1 MRDLSDLLDPIPGD
15 DPAGADLRYDPVYD
29 RIRELRREDDPNAS
43 RGIWTT
49 RLKVA
54 DWSGVIET
62 AFETLAERTKDLQVA
77 AWLVEALAARNGLL
91 GTAAGLDLLRALSE
105 RYWDVLWPRP
115 EEDDDL
121 DARLA
126 PLVWVDARLA
136 ERVMMVPIAADG
148 DPIPCWHDYISAQR
162 AALAARTAKKKGR
175 DTDTPEAD
183 MERMAA
189 DIAATGGEFFARL
202 HAEIRL
208 ASDALTGLRTALDS
222 ACGGDGPSFS
232 RLTQT
237 LGSLEGFVRAECLSR
252 GVAVDL
258 PSTMTPPSPVEEA
271 LMSDVMAEADAQA
284 GGEATELGLAAP
296 PANAPP
302 ADGVVR
308 SRDDAYRMLVEIARF
323 LERTEPHSPVPHLLR
338 RAIAWGRMS
347 LPELLQELMSDQGNV
362 FQLLGIDRA
371 GAGAGARPPGRTK

>member
-1 MRDLSDLLDPIPGD
+1 MRDLADLLDPIPGD

-29 RIRELRREDDPNAS
+29 RIKELRREDDANAS

-49 RLKVA
+49 KLKVA

-62 AFETLAERTKDLQVA
+62 AFDALAERTKDLQIA

-91 GTAAGLDLLRALSE
+91 GAAAGLDLVRALTE

-115 EEDDDL
+115 DADDDDL

-126 PLVWVDARLA
+126 PLVWLDARLG
-136 ERVMMVPIAADG
+136 ERLTLVAIAADG
-148 DPIPCWHDYISAQR
+148 DPVPSWHDYLSAQR

-175 DTDTPEAD
+175 ETENPEAEL
-183 MERMAA
+183 ERMAA
-189 DIAATGGEFFARL
+189 EITATGGEFFARL
-202 HAEIRL
+202 HGEIRL
-208 ASDALTGLRTALDS
+208 ASDALTGLRTALDA

-237 LGSLEGFVRAECLSR
+237 LEALEGFVRAECLSR
-252 GVAVDL
+252 GVPVDA
-258 PSTMTPPSPVEEA
+258 PAAMTPPSPVEEA
-271 LMSDVMAEADAQA
+271 LMSDVMAEAHAQA
-284 GGEATELGLAAP
+284 GGEPADQGAGHAP
-296 PANAPP
+296 TDPPP

-308 SRDDAYRMLVEIARF
+308 SRDDAYRMLVEIARY

-362 FQLLGIDRA
+362 FQLLGIDR
-371 GAGAGARPPGRTK
+371 GAPRPPGRPK